1 MHIVIPVRLLVTRD
15 EEYSFARGG
24 GIWYTVPMSVCEPYT
39 HLSTR

>member
-24 GIWYTVPMSVCEPYT
+24 GISYT